1 MATVDSTHLKFIQQ
15 ADLDTQMQ
23 DLEYRNDTKMDL
35 INNNTEK
42 QVRQVP
48 ESADSRNVLIYQN
61 YWHPR
66 KFY

>member
-15 ADLDTQMQ
+15 EDLNTQLQ
-23 DLEYRNDTKMDL
+23 DLEYRNDTKMNL

-48 ESADSRNVLIYQN
+48 EN
-61 YWHPR
+61 
-66 KFY
+66 